1 MFGINS
7 ARFSTRLRR
16 PPTSHPH
23 HSLQYGLPPRP
34 SFWARLGKGLA
45 YSQGLTQGAE
55 WGKGRR
61 LGSQDRATD
70 PGLSTEAT
78 AGLSKEVT
86 ARVPP
91 APSHVTLRGGVA
103 DPPPRDPKGQRP
115 SARDGRWE
123 PGVGIT

>member
-61 LGSQDRATD
+61 LGSQDRATGARSVNGGYCRSVKRGYCTC
-70 PGLSTEAT
+70 PTST
-78 AGLSKEVT
+78 L
-86 ARVPP
+86 
-91 APSHVTLRGGVA
+91 
-103 DPPPRDPKGQRP
+103 PRDPKRRGRRP
-115 SARDGRWE
+115 S
-123 PGVGIT
+123 PT

>member
-61 LGSQDRATD
+61 LGSQDRATG